1 MEHST
6 ENTTTDKSKVQLKDI
21 LYVFAVLLI
30 LVSCFDL
37 LGTIFALGI
46 TFGSFNALIPPIGE
60 NETIYNLFL
69 NFGAQAGAIMG
80 FLILYKLRK
89 IEPEEKKNPKG
100 PFIQITYVL
109 HALDLIFILTVV
121 LAVTYILE
129 EILDVSTTAPTSIEP
144 TLASLGDPLF
154 FILFF
159 GVLAVGAPIWEEL
172 VFRRTLIPMFERRG
186 FGQAWALLFTSLMF
200 SLRHTPTDLFEGS
213 LGFAISHFFST
224 LIGGLMLGFLYL
236 RTRNIFWP
244 ILLHSITNSVSGL
257 AQIANTELEAGLD
270 ISMAMIASSYW
281 LLIAIG
287 VGAVA
292 TLYFGVQ
299 LAFRG
304 RRQFKPI
311 WLQIITETKNRTSSI
326 LTFTLLVICFIL
338 FSGAVPIF
346 FDYVADLMNPTSE
359 AGLYLVYTFQI
370 FFFAIIVGILGLF
383 IFRKAQPFTKPIFVS
398 TKVVDPT
405 AQTFI
410 RKPDFIPTVIPADIA
425 RCVSCGNT
433 ILPNAKFCA
442 FCGSVLS
449 IESDDPDKWEK
460 I

>member
-213 LGFAISHFFST
+213 LGFAISHFF
-224 LIGGLMLGFLYL
+224 
-236 RTRNIFWP
+236 
-244 ILLHSITNSVSGL
+244 